1 MVDPREVLPFIKATI
16 RGEFSAAV
24 EEFRFGS
31 FSAATDLEQLRLVG
45 LLARATWGVAPAH
58 RVGSADEWVA
68 WTEASKLSQLEA
80 MRAFVE
86 GVMTDDTTFS
96 RLASPVQ
103 REASVFAAARKDA
116 ASLALFRQDFEARDA
131 EGLTPL
137 HHSASAG
144 TVDCATLLLT
154 AGVDPNCLDH
164 HNRAPLHYAA
174 IAGNEQLARLLLD
187 HGANNKMADDAAKL
201 PTHLADENGH
211 QNLALVLSPP
221 LEVRLPGLDLKVA
234 AGS

>member
-1 MVDPREVLPFIKATI
+1 MVDPSEVLPFIKATI

-31 FSAATDLEQLRLVG
+31 FSAPTELEQLRLVG
-45 LLARATWGVAPAH
+45 LLARATWGEAPAH

-86 GVMTDDTTFS
+86 GVMTEDTTLS
-96 RLASPVQ
+96 RLSSPVQ

-116 ASLALFRQDFEARDA
+116 ASLAFFRQHFENRDA
-131 EGLTPL
+131 DGLTPL

-144 TVDCATLLLT
+144 AVDCAMLLLT
-154 AGVDPNCLDH
+154 AGVDPNCLDR
-164 HNRAPLHYAA
+164 HNRTPLHYAA
-174 IAGNEQLARLLLD
+174 IAGNEQLARLLLEN
-187 HGANNKMADDAAKL
+187 GANNKIADDAAKL

-221 LEVRLPGLDLKVA
+221 LEVRLPVHDAQLA
-234 AGS
+234 SGS